1 MDGQPIRKKKIKK
14 VLDLKEYPIKISQ
27 RHDNVIVL
35 EGEVPNW
42 EVANEI
48 AHIAAKPKKVRNVI
62 NHLSV
67 NGKSLAFRPKTKKIE
82 QGLKQGVIDQVDI
95 IIVGGGISGCGI
107 ARELSKYDIKIA
119 LIEKRRR
126 CCYGRFEGQ

>member
-1 MDGQPIRKKKIKK
+1 MVNQLEKKIKK

-48 AHIAAKPKKVRNVI
+48 AHIAAKPKKCVM
-62 NHLSV
+62 
-67 NGKSLAFRPKTKKIE
+67 
-82 QGLKQGVIDQVDI
+82 
-95 IIVGGGISGCGI
+95 
-107 ARELSKYDIKIA
+107 
-119 LIEKRRR
+119 
-126 CCYGRFEGQ
+126 